1 MAGGLPAGLVITL
14 ALTLPLGEN
23 TMEDVIQ

>member
-14 ALTLPLGEN
+14 ALTPPQGED
-23 TMEDVIQ
+23 TKEDAIR